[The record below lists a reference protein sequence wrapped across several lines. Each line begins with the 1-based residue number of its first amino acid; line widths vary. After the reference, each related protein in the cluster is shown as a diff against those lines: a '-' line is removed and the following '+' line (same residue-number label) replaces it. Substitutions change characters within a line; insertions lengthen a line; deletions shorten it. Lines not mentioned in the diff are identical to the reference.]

1 LFGDLKVT
9 KARVQLVG
17 SATFSGRGDFWK
29 RRENR
34 IIDDPAWI
42 QYFSAQPEF
51 EVKILEQG
59 PEPIDRPEPLEVS
72 ERDQRA
78 GSGEL
83 PGRDVSKLP
92 TPADLGQVKPNPI
105 TLKKKPRPYK
115 QYSANQLRHETKS
128 ALVIIARVQYGLDLD
143 QDQPK
148 DFLVGE
154 VLKAQKSA
162 LEKLE
167 EG

>member
-9 KARVQLVG
+9 KARVQLMG
-17 SATFSGRGDFWK
+17 SATFSGRGQFWK

-42 QYFSAQPEF
+42 QYFRSQPEF

-59 PEPIDRPEPLEVS
+59 PEPIDRPGPSEVS
-72 ERDQRA
+72 ERDQGV

-83 PGRDVSKLP
+83 PGRDVSKIP
-92 TPADLGQVKPNPI
+92 TPAELGQDAKPNPV
-105 TLKKKPRPYK
+105 KKKPRPYK
-115 QYSANQLRHETKS
+115 QYSVNQLRHETKS
-128 ALVIIARVQYGLDLD
+128 ALVIIARVQYGLELD
-143 QDQPK
+143 PTTPK
-148 DFLVGE
+148 ELLVGK
-154 VLKAQKSA
+154 LLDAQKSA